1 LCFSPGFYVP
11 GVVIV
16 SWLTTQPFSVTEEKG
31 EGFENGKKIVLA
43 LWSAFNLEPPA
54 HRKT

>member
-43 LWSAFNLEPPA
+43 LWSAFNL
-54 HRKT
+54 